1 MQVLYHL
8 NHYRQ
13 RKTNESG
20 INYPWEIYACAAN
33 WTFAMLLVRH
43 FVSDKKKQENYL
55 NFFLL
60 AGNQFKVAVDMRA

>member
-1 MQVLYHL
+1 
-8 NHYRQ
+8 
-13 RKTNESG
+13 
-20 INYPWEIYACAAN
+20 
-33 WTFAMLLVRH
+33 MLLVRH